1 MEIIHTEMYR
11 LKVKYLKLVV
21 TILSVVLFIAVYFI
35 CNLIYPE
42 NDPISIKGWWH
53 LKTDLYLFLVV
64 VWIGIASM
72 DKQKDKDILRIQ
84 RIITSIGIGYG
95 MANFIDRRFLH
106 DREFGWNDLAI
117 IVVIVLVSQINL
129 IKIKNKAINNI

>member
-1 MEIIHTEMYR
+1 MEIIHTEMYH

>member
-21 TILSVVLFIAVYFI
+21 TILSVILFIAVYFI